1 MDEYFDQEKVG
12 ACVMRP
18 VDEAELAGMVRD
30 AAGPLRIVGGG
41 TRAIGAVTGEVLETG
56 GLAGITLYEPGA
68 LTLVA
73 KAGTPLADVEAAL
86 ANEGQRL
93 AFEPSDMRA
102 LLGRKGT
109 ATIGGMVAAN
119 ASGPRRVAVGACRD
133 FLLGAR
139 FVDGQGSVIK
149 NGGRVMKN
157 VTGYDLAR
165 LMSGAHGTLGVLS
178 EVSLKVLPMPEVSVT
193 LRADGLD
200 AGRAIEALS
209 GALGSP
215 YDVSGAAHIVGGALM
230 LRLEGFE
237 ASVAYR
243 AKELMAHLAGFGAFS
258 LDPDA
263 DWAAIRDVRE
273 FGDLAGDVW
282 RISVAPSAAAD
293 VLARID
299 ATRAI
304 CDWGGGLIFALVE
317 GGRDLRRD
325 LGAMAGHATLMRADE
340 ATIARLGAFHPEAA
354 GNAALTAGL
363 RARFDPRGILNSG
376 LMG

>member
-1 MDEYFDQEKVG
+1 
-12 ACVMRP
+12 MRP
-18 VDEAELAGMVRD
+18 VNEVELAGLVRD
-30 AAGPLRIVGGG
+30 ARGALRIVGGG
-41 TRAIGAVTGEVLETG
+41 TRAIGAVSGEVLEMG

-73 KAGTPLADVEAAL
+73 KAGTRLADVEAAL
-86 ANEGQRL
+86 AGEGQRL
-93 AFEPSDMRA
+93 AFEPSDLRILM
-102 LLGRKGT
+102 GRDGA

-133 FLLGAR
+133 FVLGAR

-178 EVSLKVLPMPEVSVT
+178 EVSLKVLPMPEVRAT
-193 LRADGLD
+193 LRIDGLS

-209 GALGSP
+209 AALGSP
-215 YDVSGAAHIVGGALM
+215 YDVSGAAHIVGGATM

-243 AKELMAHLAGFGAFS
+243 AKELAAHLARFGDFA
-258 LDPDA
+258 LDEGA

-282 RISVAPSAAAD
+282 RISVAPSKAAD
-293 VLARID
+293 VLARMD

-304 CDWGGGLIFALVE
+304 CDWGGGLIWALVDA
-317 GGRDLRRD
+317 GRDLRGD
-325 LGAMAGHATLMRADE
+325 LGAIAGHATLMRADAE
-340 ATIARLGAFHPEAA
+340 TIARLGAFHPEAT
-354 GNAALTAGL
+354 GIAAISAGL

>member
-1 MDEYFDQEKVG
+1 
-12 ACVMRP
+12 MRP
-18 VDEAELAGMVRD
+18 MNEAELAGMVREAD
-30 AAGPLRIVGGG
+30 GPLRIVGGG
-41 TRAIGAVTGEVLETG
+41 TRAIGAVTGAVLEMG

-86 ANEGQRL
+86 AVERQRL
-93 AFEPSDMRA
+93 AFEPGDMRA
-102 LLGRKGT
+102 LLGRKGG

-139 FVDGQGSVIK
+139 FVDGQGAVIK

-193 LRADGLD
+193 LRLDGLD
-200 AGRAIEALS
+200 AGRAIEAMS

-243 AKELMAHLAGFGAFS
+243 AKELAAHLAGFGEFA
-258 LDPDA
+258 LDEGA

-273 FGDLAGDVW
+273 FGGLAGDVW
-282 RISVAPSAAAD
+282 RISVAPSAAAE

-304 CDWGGGLIFALVE
+304 CDWGGGLIWALVDA
-317 GGRDLRRD
+317 GRDLRRD
-325 LGAMAGHATLMRADE
+325 LGPIAGHATLMRADE
-340 ATIARLGAFHPEAA
+340 PTIARLGAFHPEAT
-354 GNAALTAGL
+354 GNAALMAGL